1 MSERLVTIP
10 LREYEALRDLSDQF
24 DIIRETSE
32 YEKVFEPGVD
42 NYTRIINVSQEN
54 LNRLFAN
61 LLNVDKV
68 VREIDRMEKKILW
81 QLKKDLMLLLVV

>member
-1 MSERLVTIP
+1 MAERLVTIP
-10 LREYEALRDLSDQF
+10 LIEYEALRDLSDQF

-32 YEKVFEPGVD
+32 YEKVFNSVVG
-42 NYTRIINVSQEN
+42 NYTRIINVSQDN

-68 VREIDRMEKKILW
+68 VRKIDRMEKKYYGN
-81 QLKKDLMLLLVV
+81 

>member
-10 LREYEALRDLSDQF
+10 LVEYEALRDVADQF

-32 YEKVFEPGVD
+32 YKKVFEQWLRKGEYD
-42 NYTRIINVSQEN
+42 GTRIIDISQEN

-68 VREIDRMEKKILW
+68 VEKIDRMEKSEY
-81 QLKKDLMLLLVV
+81 VNNR

>member
-32 YEKVFEPGVD
+32 YKKVFEQWLRKGEYD
-42 NYTRIINVSQEN
+42 GTRIIDISQEN

-68 VREIDRMEKKILW
+68 VEKIDRMEKSEY
-81 QLKKDLMLLLVV
+81 VNNR